1 MAVSNYRDP
10 PWMNNE
16 IKKLINEKNLAYKSY
31 CRFNR
36 DVFLFEKFKFLQNQL
51 NVSIENSKQTYYS
64 KLASK
69 LANPATSSK
78 TYWSILKTFL
88 NNKKIPCI
96 PPLFH
101 ENKFIT
107 NFKEK
112 AELFNTFFANQCTLL
127 NNSSVLPNNLAKLTN
142 KSLDTV
148 NFSTDDISK
157 IINNLDPNKA
167 HGHDML
173 SIRMIKLCG
182 NSIWKPLSIIFND
195 CLKEGNFPSN
205 LEIFPLMLYLFTRK
219 ETNSV

>member
-1 MAVSNYRDP
+1 M
-10 PWMNNE
+10 
-16 IKKLINEKNLAYKSY
+16 IKKIIY
-31 CRFNR
+31 
-36 DVFLFEKFKFLQNQL
+36 
-51 NVSIENSKQTYYS
+51 
-64 KLASK
+64 
-69 LANPATSSK
+69 
-78 TYWSILKTFL
+78 
-88 NNKKIPCI
+88 I
-96 PPLFH
+96 PPPFR

-112 AELFNTFFANQCTLL
+112 VELFNTFFAYQCTLEEQQCL
-127 NNSSVLPNNLAKLTN
+127 ANNLAKLIN

-157 IINNLDPNKA
+157 LINNLDPNKA

-173 SIRMIKLCG
+173 SIQMIKLCG